1 MKKKVFSLMMTL
13 VLAFMG
19 MAQAQVSLPY
29 SYGFEGVMANE
40 GWSTVYTA
48 NTPATSTTYANSGT
62 YSFRFSSYSSA
73 SSYDQYLIS
82 PELNA
87 SSGVTV
93 QFYYRAHSSYGT
105 EKFKVGYSTTNNQ
118 PSSFIFG
125 DEVSTNALVWTQS
138 EEYTFPAGTKYVAV
152 YYYSNYQYYLY
163 VDDFTFTAGGGG
175 GGTDQLHV
183 KYMAGDEE
191 VIDELNLG
199 VRPIGAWMAPF
210 EFTMYTDGAMYIVN
224 ALDFTPS
231 DGMFTVAGEELPFQV
246 TNNNDVA
253 LNLTTNGTEAGL
265 IERQFVALTEGD
277 RAAHI
282 WPVTVTL
289 YTPEIPDVWEKACTQ
304 ATTFPFVEVPATAH
318 NTTLHNDY
326 TLPFPE
332 IPEGYDAVYKLVF
345 AQDTRLN
352 AEVTSGADGKVALY
366 TEDFNGEAGPMA
378 TNNYAAA
385 AASSVAAPFEAQ
397 IGDGATYTTYF
408 PFYTYYNYNIAEN
421 LYLATELEEAGVTTA
436 PMTSLSW
443 YANNAPGYNQQGI
456 TIWMANVPDAELT
469 TTSHVVTGMTK
480 VYTGSM
486 TPSIGWNE
494 FVFNEGTFSW
504 DGMSNVLIF
513 VQRNNGDYNSSV
525 QWRATASYPFNAM
538 AYRYQDSGAYDP
550 TVANPMYTSTTRP
563 DIIMKAAN
571 AGRNLRTT
579 TMSYGPVIADAGVEA
594 GTYYLV
600 ASSTDAD
607 FQVTI
612 NADPMPC
619 PDLDGFA
626 FGEMPAD
633 DEDHIQ
639 PALVTLKWNNPAY
652 ATEYQV
658 HFGSTYY
665 PEPGHPQTVISDWRP
680 VTGATGSFVVT
691 GLWNNTN
698 YFWYVVFR
706 NSGACTNGVESPHWG
721 FTTHLNIPMDLSVSD
736 ETVFNDETI
745 TLTWDPVEDRT
756 YRMYNVYRNG
766 VKIGD
771 TYDHVNDMSYTHFTD
786 GPLAY
791 NMDGY
796 TYQVT
801 AIYDEGESDLSDPV
815 IVKVSGYGNVSGH
828 VYERYGS
835 VGIANAT
842 VTMVGQDEF
851 GDSHTYHFTTDTDGY
866 YIGHIYTGSYNG
878 SADCNGYQ
886 SIDEPDQGNPIVI
899 TYNNTTD
906 PVDYTLDENFY
917 TPCSVVAQYYPD
929 STDINSPYVKV
940 YWGCGLPGTLFEPF
954 ESGDFGE
961 FDWQLDPVYPWSITT
976 NSPYEGT
983 YCMKS
988 GGAGVANVTSNMTV
1002 TVNIPA
1008 DGEMSFFGKIS
1019 CEANYDNGHFFI
1031 DGMEMATYTGNG
1043 SWGER
1048 SFPITAGDHIFQWRY
1063 TKDSSVNSYDD
1074 CFYVDNITFYRTP
1087 EPASPG
1093 WHTYCEAE
1101 FDNAYRSTVANCSW
1115 GYQYPASMMAQYAG
1129 FQLTKVSV
1137 FSDDLYGAVGGNFT
1151 CNVYVGGNTPA
1162 GGTLASTLTVDVPCN
1177 QGDWVEYNLTT
1188 PVSVTGTE
1196 PIWVLWSENEAGC
1209 LGYPAGCST
1218 GSNEYGNWWD
1228 NGQDGWTHQSGIIW
1242 TMKNYFTNRA
1252 GRTVALGAA
1261 ELPNVQGAN
1270 ISSKLRTF
1278 AKGEVDNTTECI
1290 NPNPVV
1296 VPMTSVNTNNRAFSH
1311 YRVYRTN
1318 CYNDGPYTLYDP
1330 EAGEFGNTVV
1340 LACELHDTLYIDV
1353 SWPDAEPGV
1362 YKWGV
1367 GCVYV
1372 GNRGEEVES
1381 DIEWSQP
1388 VVVAPEKAN
1397 RDETYDFEN
1406 GQIPAGWTND
1416 ATYAWTVVQE
1426 NGGHCIKSGNGG
1438 VTSSTSA
1445 IQTTVDFAGS
1455 GTVSFDALCQGEGS
1469 YTYFDH
1475 CDFAI
1480 DGNVMFTAGANV
1492 SGWNTYTFPVTS
1504 GSHTFKWSYTKD
1516 SSVNPTG
1523 DAFFVDNVTFSTS
1536 GGSGGGNSGGG
1547 YGPGNEP
1554 VQEPR
1559 ESVIVWSNCL
1569 DKDMYLDNVT
1579 VNVLLN
1585 SADNPEGT
1593 LVDFT
1598 NLNEYEQET
1607 YPIAQ
1612 LTLDETGYY
1621 AFESFRRGEYAIR
1634 VQHEGYEPIFDTV
1647 SIWENTDLRYVMIE
1661 ILYGVRNIYVS
1672 RTGWAMWENVESEAP
1687 IGGGGMIDFETG
1699 DFSQFDFN
1707 NSVSNYPWIVTN
1719 SGAYEGT
1726 YCMKS
1731 TNSGVASTTSAIE
1744 ATVNYAADGTVS
1756 FMANCMGEGTAT
1768 AWDKCI
1774 FKIDGVSK
1782 FEYGAHVS
1790 GWNEYSYPVTAGQHV
1805 FRWEYTKDS
1814 SVNPSGDA
1822 MFVDNI
1828 VFEGG
1833 RVREDERHFEFYKVM
1848 CTSIDGVPIY
1858 NHNTVHP
1865 FCQLSYNEPYNAPLV
1880 EGEHY
1885 LCKVASVYSTGV
1897 SAWSDP
1903 VEWVYEPCEHWGP
1916 VDEVAVTTGGQG
1928 NHIEWVF
1935 EHGVNPYDD
1944 GQGGGGGGQGSGE
1957 TSFTEGF
1964 EGSLNGWNVLTV
1976 NAAGGHWLHS
1986 DNNPSGYDYA
1996 SHAHGGSGFAMCY
2009 SFIDYDGA
2017 YDTDSY
2023 LYTPQKY
2030 DIVNGSTLTFF
2041 ADNANDSYPE
2051 SFSVCVATADNPT
2064 ASDFVTVWSGSAK
2077 DKGGAKANVR
2087 HDGNRYDNWRS
2098 HSVNLSA
2105 YAGQSVWIAF
2115 HDVNYDMYEVWIDDV
2130 QLTAGAKGGE
2140 NGEVNPYY
2148 MVGANLEFNLNSIP
2162 NYNERVYFLYNLYKD
2177 SRFNVVNAETAGRF
2191 LVSASESYIDLD
2203 LEEAFNDFRAENAA
2217 QYGMMDK
2224 VQAAQKAAELKPALP
2239 SEFMQSLFTYDY
2251 VRSREN
2257 DACNLADPAC
2267 SDSTFFFPAPV
2278 GSQTAESGP
2287 DYDCLY
2293 TQPRPVWYYFQIDNP
2308 GAIEIYMYSNP
2319 QIDID
2324 FCCWGPFDDPI
2335 TPCPYG
2341 LTGDKVVDCSYST
2354 SWNETCNI
2362 PGSAQTG
2369 EYYIMVITNYNG
2381 GSTNITFSQVGGSG
2395 TTNCEIVY
2403 PTTDIIGFLITQDG
2417 EYLDIVG
2424 PNVREYTDIDEFG
2437 NHEYCVR
2444 PIYPGE
2450 MVLPDHNY
2458 GWSMG
2463 CPVCATPNGSITCDA
2478 YMPIHGEAVNGD
2490 QVKIWWGEQNPGPGP
2505 GETSFTEGFEGSLNG
2520 WNVLTVNAAGG
2531 HWLHS
2536 DNNPSGYDY
2545 ASHAHGGSGFAMCY
2559 SFIDYDGAYDT
2570 DSYLYTPQK
2579 YDIVNG
2585 STLTFFADNAN
2596 DSYPESFSVCVATAD
2611 NPTASDF
2618 VTVWSGSAKDKGGAK
2633 ANVRHDGNRY
2643 DNWRSHTVDL
2653 SAYAGQSVW
2662 IAFHDVNYD
2671 MYEVWIDDV
2680 QLTAGAKNR
2689 ANVDHFNVYR
2699 STDNVDYVLL
2709 GEVNYV
2715 DGQTYYEYID
2725 TPAGTGTYYYQVTTV
2740 YDNDCESDAAVNAE
2754 NPANDYVE
2762 IGITG
2767 VNENNDKV
2775 ALYPNP
2781 TKGNVTIQ
2789 ANGMSRITV
2798 VSVLG
2803 QVVFDT
2809 ELDAD
2814 VYTLNMAQFNAG
2826 MYMVRVYTEE
2836 GVTVK
2841 RVTVMQ

>member
-19 MAQAQVSLPY
+19 MAQAQVSMPY
-29 SYGFEGVMANE
+29 VQGFENGMDGWTMSNCHSTSGV
-40 GWSTVYTA
+40 
-48 NTPATSTTYANSGT
+48 TTT
-62 YSFRFSSYSSA
+62 SSYVYSGSSA
-73 SSYDQYLIS
+73 FAFHWTTNPPQYLIS
-82 PELNA
+82 PELN
-87 SSGVTV
+87 VTGNGNWE
-93 QFYYRAHSSYGT
+93 FYYKSAMSSYIET
-105 EKFKVGYSTTNNQ
+105 FEVGYSTT
-118 PSSFIFG
+118 
-125 DEVSTNALVWTQS
+125 TNAISAFTFGTEITAPTTWTQF
-138 EEYTFPAGTKYVAV
+138 TDVLPAGTKYVAIKCTS
-152 YYYSNYQYYLY
+152 YDKYYLCL
-163 VDDFTFTAGGGG
+163 DDFTFTAAGGGG
-175 GGTDQLHV
+175 DGTDQLHV
-183 KYMAGDEE
+183 KYMNGEEE
-191 VIDELNLG
+191 VIDALDLG
-199 VRPIGAWMAPF
+199 VRPIGAWMEPF
-210 EFTMYTDGAMYIVN
+210 NFTMYTEGAAYTVN
-224 ALDFTPS
+224 VLDFTPS

-253 LNLTTNGTEAGL
+253 LNMTTNGTEAGV
-265 IERQFVALTEGD
+265 IDRQFVAITEGD

-282 WPVTVTL
+282 WPVTVEL
-289 YTPEIPDVWEKACTQ
+289 YDPAIPDVWEKACTQ
-304 ATTFPFVEVPATAH
+304 ATTFPFVEVPATTH

-345 AQDTRLN
+345 AQDTKLN
-352 AEVTSGADGKVALY
+352 AEVTTGADGKVALY
-366 TEDFNGEAGPMA
+366 TEDFNGEGGPMA
-378 TNNYAAA
+378 TNNYAAGG
-385 AASSVAAPFEAQ
+385 SSSAAPFEAQ
-397 IGDGATYTTYF
+397 IGEGTTYTTYF

-456 TIWMANVPDAELT
+456 TIWMANVPDTELT

-486 TPSIGWNE
+486 TPAIGWNE

-504 DGMSNVLIF
+504 DGLSNVLIY
-513 VQRNNGDYNSSV
+513 VQRNNGTYNSSV

-571 AGRNLRTT
+571 AGRNLRTN
-579 TMSYGPVIADAGVEA
+579 TMSYGPVIADAGIEA

-612 NADPMPC
+612 NAEAMPC
-619 PDLDGFA
+619 PDLNDFA

-633 DEDHIQ
+633 DEDHIE

-665 PEPGHPQTVISDWRP
+665 PEAGHPQTVISDWRP
-680 VTGATGSFVVT
+680 VTGPAGSFNVT
-691 GLWNNTN
+691 NLWHNTN

-721 FTTHLNIPMDLSVSD
+721 FTTHLNIPMGLSVSD

-745 TLTWDPVEDRT
+745 TLSWNPVVDRT
-756 YRMYNVYRNG
+756 YRMYNVYRDG

-771 TYDHVNDMSYTHFTD
+771 TYDHVNEIGYTTFTD

-828 VYERYGS
+828 VYEQDGTT
-835 VGIANAT
+835 GIANAT
-842 VTMVGQDEF
+842 VTMSGQDEF
-851 GDSHTYHFTTDTDGY
+851 GDSHTYTFTTDADGY
-866 YIGHIYTGSYNG
+866 YVGHIYTGSYNG
-878 SADCNGYQ
+878 SAACNGYQ
-886 SIDEPDQGNPIVI
+886 SMDEPVQGNPIAI
-899 TYNNTTD
+899 TYNNMTT
-906 PVDYTLDENFY
+906 PVDYILDENFY

-929 STDINSPYVKV
+929 STDVNAPYVKV

-954 ESGDFGE
+954 ETGDFSQY
-961 FDWQLDPVYPWSITT
+961 DWQLDPVYPWSITT
-976 NSPYEGT
+976 TNPYEGT

-1019 CEANYDNGHFFI
+1019 CESSYDKGHFLI
-1031 DGMEMATYTGNG
+1031 DGMEMGTYTGSG

-1048 SFPITAGDHIFQWRY
+1048 TFPITAGDHIFQWRY

-1074 CFYVDNITFYRTP
+1074 CFYVDNITFYRRP
-1087 EPASPG
+1087 EPPQPG
-1093 WHTYCEAE
+1093 WVYYDDGVNVDAIGLTAGGSFYWGVMFPAGHYVG
-1101 FDNAYRSTVANCSW
+1101 NTV
-1115 GYQYPASMMAQYAG
+1115 
-1129 FQLTKVSV
+1129 TKVSMYDYSAHTGNILV
-1137 FSDDLYGAVGGNFT
+1137 YQGGTNAPGTLLGQQAYT
-1151 CNVYVGGNTPA
+1151 CTGSADFVEWTLNTPITIDPSQNLWIVMNNND
-1162 GGTLASTLTVDVPCN
+1162 GQYVASGCANT
-1177 QGDWVEYNLTT
+1177 GDSNGRWISLD
-1188 PVSVTGTE
+1188 GTE
-1196 PIWVLWSENEAGC
+1196 WEDVA
-1209 LGYPAGCST
+1209 T
-1218 GSNEYGNWWD
+1218 YGLDYTWMIRAYV
-1228 NGQDGWTHQSGIIW
+1228 DGG
-1242 TMKNYFTNRA
+1242 
-1252 GRTVALGAA
+1252 
-1261 ELPNVQGAN
+1261 
-1270 ISSKLRTF
+1270 
-1278 AKGEVDNTTECI
+1278 AKGEYIAPMGTTVADVASPARVKGEK
-1290 NPNPVV
+1290 PNIFSISGKGTAHNVG
-1296 VPMTSVNTNNRAFSH
+1296 VPTRGGDRAFSH

-1318 CYNDGPYTLYDP
+1318 CYNDGPYTED
-1330 EAGEFGNTVV
+1330 NTVV
-1340 LACELHDTLYIDV
+1340 LACELLDTLYIDV
-1353 SWPDAEPGV
+1353 SWPDAAPGV

-1388 VVVAPEKAN
+1388 VVVAPEMAN
-1397 RDETYDFEN
+1397 RDEFYDFEN

-1416 ATYAWTVVQE
+1416 ATYPWTVVNTAPQPGF
-1426 NGGHCIKSGNGG
+1426 NGTYCIMSGNSG
-1438 VTSSTSA
+1438 VSGSTSSIS
-1445 IQTTVDFAGS
+1445 TTVNYDQA
-1455 GTVSFDALCQGEGS
+1455 GTVSFLGGFWGEGS
-1469 YTYFDH
+1469 SDSYDWDKCRFY
-1475 CDFAI
+1475 I
-1480 DGNVMFTAGANV
+1480 DGNIMIDYGAHDAWENV
-1492 SGWNTYTFPVTS
+1492 SFPVTA
-1504 GSHTFKWSYTKD
+1504 GNHIFTWTYKKD
-1516 SSVNPTG
+1516 GSVNPTG
-1523 DAFFVDNVTFSTS
+1523 DAFFIDDVAFV
-1536 GGSGGGNSGGG
+1536 GGNGGGGGGNSGSG

-1554 VQEPR
+1554 IQEPR

-1569 DKDMYLDNVT
+1569 DKDMYLNNVT

-1585 SADNPEGT
+1585 SADSPEGT

-1598 NLNEYEQET
+1598 NMNEYEQET

-1612 LTLDETGYY
+1612 LTLDQTGYY

-1661 ILYGVRNIYVS
+1661 ILFGVRNIYVS
-1672 RTGWAMWENVESEAP
+1672 RTGWAMWEDVEGEAP
-1687 IGGGGMIDFETG
+1687 IVAGGLIDFETG

-1731 TNSGVASTTSAIE
+1731 TNNGVASSTSAIE

-1976 NAAGGHWLHS
+1976 NAAGGHWIHS
-1986 DNNPSGYDYA
+1986 NNNMGGYDYTT
-1996 SHAHGGSGFAMCY
+1996 HAHGGSGFAMCY
-2009 SFIDYDGA
+2009 SFVDYDGA

-2362 PGSAQTG
+2362 PATAQTG

-2395 TTNCEIVY
+2395 TTNCEIVT

-2437 NHEYCVR
+2437 DHEYCVR

-2531 HWLHS
+2531 QWIHS
-2536 DNNPSGYDY
+2536 NDNLGGYDY
-2545 ASHAHGGSGFAMCY
+2545 TTHAHGGSGFAMCY
-2559 SFIDYDGAYDT
+2559 SFVDYDGAYDT

-2618 VTVWSGSAKDKGGAK
+2618 VAVWNGSAKDKGGAK

-2699 STDNVDYVLL
+2699 STNNVDYVLL
-2709 GEVNYV
+2709 NTVAYV

-2740 YDNDCESDAAVNAE
+2740 YDNDCESDPAVNAE
-2754 NPANDYVE
+2754 NPANDYVM
-2762 IGITG
+2762 IGVTG
-2767 VNENNDKV
+2767 IDENSDKV

-2781 TKGNVTIQ
+2781 TKGNVTIE

-2836 GVTVK
+2836 GVVVK